1 MDERG
6 AIALLKQGDIS
17 GLEYLVEKHQ
27 VRAVRAAYLVCRDT
41 ALAEDIVQ
49 SAFIRAFERI
59 ITFDDSL
66 PFGPWFMRSVT
77 NDALKAAAR
86 RERMVPL
93 DVVPAENA
101 AISPGL
107 DERLESLET
116 SAAINEAIAQLPPE
130 QRAAIVMRY
139 YLDMTDDEMSSRLE
153 VARATVRWRLH
164 AARHKLRGL
173 LPGWLGP
180 AGEQQGHGQA
190 EPEAGHVGVAVYAN
204 RGDTI

>member
-6 AIALLKQGDIS
+6 AIALLKQGDIG
-17 GLEYLVEKHQ
+17 GLEYLVEKYQ
-27 VRAVRAAYLVCRDT
+27 VRAVRAAYLVCRD
-41 ALAEDIVQ
+41 APLAEDIVQ

-59 ITFDDSL
+59 ATFDDTM
-66 PFGPWFMRSVT
+66 PFDPWFLRSVT

-86 RERMVPL
+86 RERTVPL
-93 DVVPAENA
+93 EGVPAENVTA
-101 AISPGL
+101 SPGL

-116 SAAINEAIAQLPPE
+116 SAAIAEAIAQLPPE

-173 LPGWLGP
+173 LPGWLAP
-180 AGEQQGHGQA
+180 AGEQHGQA
-190 EPEAGHVGVAVYAN
+190 EPDAGPVGVAVYAN

>member
-6 AIALLKQGDIS
+6 AIALLKQGDIG
-17 GLEYLVEKHQ
+17 GLEYLVEKYQ
-27 VRAVRAAYLVCRDT
+27 VRAVRAAYLVCRD
-41 ALAEDIVQ
+41 ASLAEDIVQ

-59 ITFDDSL
+59 ATFDYTM
-66 PFGPWFMRSVT
+66 PFGPWFLRSVT

-93 DVVPAENA
+93 EGVPAENVTA
-101 AISPGL
+101 RPGL
-107 DERLESLET
+107 DERLESRET
-116 SAAINEAIAQLPPE
+116 SAAIAEAIAQLPPE

-173 LPGWLGP
+173 LPGWLAP
-180 AGEQQGHGQA
+180 AGEQHGQA
-190 EPEAGHVGVAVYAN
+190 ELDAGPVGVAVYAN

>member
-6 AIALLKQGDIS
+6 AIALLKQGDIG
-17 GLEYLVEKHQ
+17 GLEYLVEKYQ
-27 VRAVRAAYLVCRDT
+27 VRAVRAAYLVCRD
-41 ALAEDIVQ
+41 ASLAEDIVQ

-59 ITFDDSL
+59 GTFDATL
-66 PFGPWFMRSVT
+66 PFGPWFLRSVT

-86 RERMVPL
+86 GERTVPL
-93 DVVPAENA
+93 EGALAEGGA
-101 AISPGL
+101 VGSGL

-116 SAAINEAIAQLPPE
+116 SAAISRAIAQLPPE

-139 YLDMTDDEMSSRLE
+139 YLDMSDDEMSSRLE

-164 AARHKLRGL
+164 SARHKLRAL

-180 AGEQQGHGQA
+180 VGEQHGQA
-190 EPEAGHVGVAVYAN
+190 EQDAAPIGVAVYAN
-204 RGDTI
+204 RGDTL

>member
-6 AIALLKQGDIS
+6 AIALLKQGDIG
-17 GLEYLVEKHQ
+17 GLEYLVEKYQ
-27 VRAVRAAYLVCRDT
+27 VRAVRAAYLVCRD
-41 ALAEDIVQ
+41 ASLAEDIVQ

-59 ITFDDSL
+59 GTFDATL
-66 PFGPWFMRSVT
+66 PFGPWFLRSVT

-86 RERMVPL
+86 RERTVPL
-93 DVVPAENA
+93 EGALAEGGA
-101 AISPGL
+101 VGSGL

-116 SAAINEAIAQLPPE
+116 SAAISQAIAQLPPE

-139 YLDMTDDEMSSRLE
+139 YLDMSDDEMSSRLE

-164 AARHKLRGL
+164 SARHKLRAL

-180 AGEQQGHGQA
+180 VGEQHGQA
-190 EPEAGHVGVAVYAN
+190 EQDAAPIGVAVYAN
-204 RGDTI
+204 RGDTL

>member
-17 GLEYLVEKHQ
+17 GLEYLVEKYQ
-27 VRAVRAAYLVCRDT
+27 VRAVRAAYLVCRD
-41 ALAEDIVQ
+41 ASLAEDIVQ

-59 ITFDDSL
+59 ATFDAAL
-66 PFGPWFMRSVT
+66 PFGPWFLRSVT

-93 DVVPAENA
+93 EGVLADGGPVD
-101 AISPGL
+101 PGL

-139 YLDMTDDEMSSRLE
+139 YLDMSDDEMASRLE

-173 LPGWLGP
+173 LPGWLAP
-180 AGEQQGHGQA
+180 TGEQQGQA
-190 EPEAGHVGVAVYAN
+190 EQEATGPVGVAVYAN

>member
-1 MDERG
+1 MNERG
-6 AIALLKQGDIS
+6 AIALLKQGDIG
-17 GLEYLVEKHQ
+17 GLEYLVEKYQ
-27 VRAVRAAYLVCRDT
+27 VRAVRAAYLVCRD
-41 ALAEDIVQ
+41 ASLAEDIVQ

-59 ITFDDSL
+59 ATFDDTM
-66 PFGPWFMRSVT
+66 PFGPWFLRSVT

-86 RERMVPL
+86 RERTVPL
-93 DVVPAENA
+93 DFVPAENVA
-101 AISPGL
+101 VSPGL

-116 SAAINEAIAQLPPE
+116 SAAINEAIAQLPPV

-164 AARHKLRGL
+164 AARHKLKAL

-180 AGEQQGHGQA
+180 AGEQHGHGQI
-190 EPEAGHVGVAVYAN
+190 EPESGHVGVAVYAN